1 MVQIPPRMSKL
12 HFVGFLLSFAV
23 LDQGL
28 AAGSLVIDK
37 GTHHLGTPGFPEWQE
52 FEGRTP
58 HGRRLDLTFEARRNK
73 ATHTLFLRQWQ
84 VKYSWSVLL
93 NDRRLGRLATID
105 TRLVHDL
112 PIPKGLLRD
121 GTNKLSI
128 VAPKATDD
136 IEVGDFWI
144 VPSPRRTALGQ
155 AWLGVSVRDGI
166 PCRITVTDEKGH
178 LAALHSGRSDT
189 LALRPGVAYT
199 SDGAARLGVLPGRYT
214 VYASRGFEF
223 GVAQKQVTVKTGE
236 TAAVELEI
244 MREVPTPNLVAC
256 DTHIHT
262 LTFSGHG
269 DATAE
274 ERALTIAGEGIELA
288 VSTDHNHHADYR
300 PAAVKTA
307 TSKHFTAVIG
317 NEVTTTMGHFN
328 AFPIEQDSPLPNHEL
343 SDWTQL
349 MLAMRALP
357 GVRVITLNH
366 PRDDHTSFTPLG
378 PEHFNPVSGA
388 HLDGEPY
395 TFDALEVVTSAAMQ
409 SDIMQLYHDW
419 FAMLNHGYRIAAV
432 GSSDTHDVSRFIL
445 GQARTY
451 VECPDAVPSDIDV
464 ARACESFRAMRA
476 CVSMGLLPWM
486 TVEKKYT
493 VGDLATG
500 LGETIDVNIKVLGP
514 SWIHADQVELYAN
527 GQRIRQ
533 RPIKPGAAIV
543 KADVTW
549 RLPKPAYDLHLVSIA
564 TGPGIDAPFWDIPR
578 SYQPKWKRHV
588 PRVQGATN
596 PVWIDA
602 DGDGRHTAPREYA
615 RREIRR
621 AKGVVVKVIGAL
633 KSYDQSVAV
642 QAASLLHENGH
653 DPRSGTLGQA
663 LKQGS
668 PVVRAGFDA
677 YAATLPS
684 AKK

>member
-1 MVQIPPRMSKL
+1 MSKL
-12 HFVGFLLSFAV
+12 RFVSVFCCVAALGQA
-23 LDQGL
+23 
-28 AAGSLVIDK
+28 AAGPVVIDP

-58 HGRRLDLTFEARRNK
+58 HGRRLDLTFEAKKNE
-73 ATHTLFLRQWQ
+73 TTQTLFLRQWQ
-84 VKYSWSVLL
+84 VKYSWAVLL

-144 VPSPRRTALGQ
+144 APGPRKTALGQ
-155 AWLGVSVRDGI
+155 AWIEVSVRDAI

-178 LAALHSGRSDT
+178 LAALHSGKTGT

-199 SDGAARLGVLPGRYT
+199 GDGSAQLGVLPGRYT
-214 VYASRGFEF
+214 VYASRGFEY
-223 GVAQKQVTVKTGE
+223 GVAHKQVTVAAGE
-236 TAAVELEI
+236 TAVVPLEI
-244 MREVPTPNLVAC
+244 RREVPTPNLVAC

-269 DATAE
+269 DSTTE
-274 ERALTIAGEGIELA
+274 ERMLTIAGEGIELA
-288 VSTDHNHHADYR
+288 VSTDHNHHADYQ

-307 TSKHFTAVIG
+307 TSQHFTTVIG
-317 NEVTTTMGHFN
+317 NEVTTKTAHFN
-328 AFPIEQDSPLPNHEL
+328 AFPIEPDSPLPNHEL

-349 MLAMRALP
+349 MQAMRAVP

-366 PRDDHTSFTPLG
+366 PRDDHTSFTPLD

-409 SDIMQLYHDW
+409 SDIMLLYHDW
-419 FAMLNHGYRIAAV
+419 FAMLNHGTRIAAI

-451 VECPDAVPSDIDV
+451 VVCPDDDPANIDV
-464 ARACESFRAMRA
+464 ARACESFRSMRA
-476 CVSMGLLPWM
+476 YVSMGLLTRM
-486 TVEKKYT
+486 SVGKKYT

-500 LGETIDVNIKVLGP
+500 LGDTFEVTVNVLGP
-514 SWIHADQVELYAN
+514 SWVRADRVELYAN

-533 RPIKPGAAIV
+533 REITPDAAIV

-549 RLPKPAYDLHLVSIA
+549 HLAKPAYDLYLVAIA

-596 PVWIDA
+596 PIWIDA
-602 DGDGRHTAPREYA
+602 DGDGQHTSPREYA
-615 RREIRR
+615 RREIQR
-621 AKGVVVKVIGAL
+621 AKGSLANVIAAL
-633 KSYDQSVAV
+633 KPYDQAVAA
-642 QAASLLHENGH
+642 QAASLLHEAGH
-653 DPRSGTLGQA
+653 DPRSGPLGQA
-663 LKQGS
+663 LKPAA
-668 PVVRAGFDA
+668 PVVRAGFDT
-677 YAATLPS
+677 YAATLPA
-684 AKK
+684 AKE

>member
-1 MVQIPPRMSKL
+1 MSR
-12 HFVGFLLSFAV
+12 LSFA
-23 LDQGL
+23 GL
-28 AAGSLVIDK
+28 LWCVAALGQAAATEPIVIDP

-58 HGRRLDLTFEARRNK
+58 HGRRLDLIFEARKNE
-73 ATHTLFLRQWQ
+73 TPHTLFLRQWQ
-84 VKYSWSVLL
+84 VKYSWTVLL

-112 PIPKGLLRD
+112 SIVKGLLRN
-121 GTNKLSI
+121 GANKLSI

-144 VPSPRRTALGQ
+144 APSPRKTALGQ
-155 AWLGVSVRDGI
+155 AWIEVKVRNAI

-178 LAALHSGRSDT
+178 LAALHSGQRGA

-199 SDGAARLGVLPGRYT
+199 GDGSARLGVLPGRYT
-214 VYASRGFEF
+214 VYASRGFEY
-223 GVAQKQVTVKTGE
+223 GVAQKQITIAAGE
-236 TAAVELEI
+236 TVNLPLEI
-244 MREVPTPNLVAC
+244 RREVPTPNLVAC

-269 DATAE
+269 DATTE

-307 TSKHFTAVIG
+307 TSQHFTAVIG
-317 NEVTTTMGHFN
+317 NEITTTNGHFN
-328 AFPIEQDSPLPNHEL
+328 AFPIEPDSPLPNHEL

-349 MLAMRALP
+349 MRAMRALP

-388 HLDGEPY
+388 HLSGEPY

-419 FAMLNHGYRIAAV
+419 FAMLNHGYRIAAI

-451 VECPDAVPSDIDV
+451 VVCPDAAQTTVDV
-464 ARACESFRAMRA
+464 ARACESFREMRA
-476 CVSMGLLPWM
+476 YVSMGLLTQM

-500 LGETIDVNIKVLGP
+500 LGDTFEVNVKVLGP
-514 SWIHADQVELYAN
+514 SWAHADQVELYAN
-527 GQRIRQ
+527 GQLIR
-533 RPIKPGAAIV
+533 RKPIMLGTAIV

-549 RLPKPAYDLHLVSIA
+549 HLVKPAYDWHLIAIA

-602 DGDGRHTAPREYA
+602 DGDGRHTPPRDYA
-615 RREIRR
+615 RREIHR
-621 AKGVVVKVIGAL
+621 AEGGLVKVIGAL
-633 KSYDQSVAV
+633 RSYDQAVAA
-642 QAASLLHENGH
+642 QAASLLHEAGH
-653 DPRSGTLGQA
+653 DPRSGPLSQA
-663 LKQGS
+663 LKQSS
-668 PVVRAGFDA
+668 PVVHAGFDA
-677 YAATLPS
+677 YTSTLPS
-684 AKK
+684 TKK

>member
-1 MVQIPPRMSKL
+1 
-12 HFVGFLLSFAV
+12 
-23 LDQGL
+23 
-28 AAGSLVIDK
+28 
-37 GTHHLGTPGFPEWQE
+37 
-52 FEGRTP
+52 
-58 HGRRLDLTFEARRNK
+58 
-73 ATHTLFLRQWQ
+73 
-84 VKYSWSVLL
+84 
-93 NDRRLGRLATID
+93 
-105 TRLVHDL
+105 LVHDL

-144 VPSPRRTALGQ
+144 APGPRKTALGQ
-155 AWLGVSVRDGI
+155 AWIEVSVRDAI

-178 LAALHSGRSDT
+178 LAALHSGKTDT

-199 SDGAARLGVLPGRYT
+199 GDGSAQLGVLPGRYT
-214 VYASRGFEF
+214 VYASRGFEY
-223 GVAQKQVTVKTGE
+223 GVAHKQVTVAAGE
-236 TAAVELEI
+236 TAVVPLEI
-244 MREVPTPNLVAC
+244 RREVPTPNLVAC

-269 DATAE
+269 DSTTE
-274 ERALTIAGEGIELA
+274 ERMLTIAGEGIELA
-288 VSTDHNHHADYR
+288 VSTDHNHHADYQ

-307 TSKHFTAVIG
+307 TSQHFTTVIG
-317 NEVTTTMGHFN
+317 NEVTTKTAHFN
-328 AFPIEQDSPLPNHEL
+328 AFPIEPDSPLPNHEL

-349 MLAMRALP
+349 MQAMRAVP

-366 PRDDHTSFTPLG
+366 PRDDHTSFTPLD

-409 SDIMQLYHDW
+409 SDIMLLYHDW
-419 FAMLNHGYRIAAV
+419 FAMLNHGTRIAAI

-451 VECPDAVPSDIDV
+451 VVCPDDAPANIDV
-464 ARACESFRAMRA
+464 ARACESFRSMRA
-476 CVSMGLLPWM
+476 YVSMGLLTRM
-486 TVEKKYT
+486 SVGKKYT

-500 LGETIDVNIKVLGP
+500 LGDTFEVTVNVLGP
-514 SWIHADQVELYAN
+514 SWVRADRVELYAN

-533 RPIKPGAAIV
+533 REITPGAAIV

-549 RLPKPAYDLHLVSIA
+549 HLAKPTYDLYLVAIA

-596 PVWIDA
+596 PIWIDA
-602 DGDGRHTAPREYA
+602 DGDGQHTSPREYA
-615 RREIRR
+615 RREIQR
-621 AKGVVVKVIGAL
+621 AKGGLANVIAAL
-633 KSYDQSVAV
+633 KPYDQAVAA
-642 QAASLLHENGH
+642 QAASLLHEAGH
-653 DPRSGTLGQA
+653 DPRSGPLGQA
-663 LKQGS
+663 LKPAA
-668 PVVRAGFDA
+668 PVVRAGFDT
-677 YAATLPS
+677 YAATLPA
-684 AKK
+684 AKE

>member
-1 MVQIPPRMSKL
+1 M
-12 HFVGFLLSFAV
+12 
-23 LDQGL
+23 
-28 AAGSLVIDK
+28 IDP

-58 HGRRLDLTFEARRNK
+58 HGRRLDLTFEARKNE
-73 ATHTLFLRQWQ
+73 TPHTLFLRQWQ
-84 VKYSWSVLL
+84 VKYSWAVLL

-144 VPSPRRTALGQ
+144 APGPRKTALGQ
-155 AWLGVSVRDGI
+155 AWIEVSVRDAI

-178 LAALHSGRSDT
+178 LAALHSGKTGT
-189 LALRPGVAYT
+189 LALRPGNTPSCAEPSPVYAT
-199 SDGAARLGVLPGRYT
+199 PGRYT
-214 VYASRGFEF
+214 VYASRGFEY
-223 GVAQKQVTVKTGE
+223 GVAHKQVTVAAGE
-236 TAAVELEI
+236 TAVVPLEI
-244 MREVPTPNLVAC
+244 RREVPTPNLVAC

-269 DATAE
+269 DSTTE
-274 ERALTIAGEGIELA
+274 ERMLTIAGEGIELA
-288 VSTDHNHHADYR
+288 VSTDHNHHADYQ

-307 TSKHFTAVIG
+307 TSQHFTTVIG
-317 NEVTTTMGHFN
+317 NEVTTKTAHFN
-328 AFPIEQDSPLPNHEL
+328 AFPIEPDSPLPNHEL

-349 MLAMRALP
+349 MQAMRAVP

-366 PRDDHTSFTPLG
+366 PRDDHTSFTPLD

-409 SDIMQLYHDW
+409 SDIMLLYHDW
-419 FAMLNHGYRIAAV
+419 FAMLNHGTRIAAI

-451 VECPDAVPSDIDV
+451 VVCPDDAPANIDV
-464 ARACESFRAMRA
+464 ARACESFRSMRA
-476 CVSMGLLPWM
+476 YVSMGLLTRM
-486 TVEKKYT
+486 SVGKKYT

-500 LGETIDVNIKVLGP
+500 LGDTFEVTVNVLGP
-514 SWIHADQVELYAN
+514 SWVRADRVELYAN

-533 RPIKPGAAIV
+533 REITPDAAIV

-549 RLPKPAYDLHLVSIA
+549 HLAKPAYDLYLVAIA

-596 PVWIDA
+596 PIWIDA
-602 DGDGRHTAPREYA
+602 DGDGQHTSPREYA
-615 RREIRR
+615 RREIQR
-621 AKGVVVKVIGAL
+621 AKGSLANVIAAL
-633 KSYDQSVAV
+633 KPYDQAVAA
-642 QAASLLHENGH
+642 QAASLLHEAGH
-653 DPRSGTLGQA
+653 DPRSGPLGQA
-663 LKQGS
+663 LKPAA
-668 PVVRAGFDA
+668 PVVRAGFDT
-677 YAATLPS
+677 YAATLPA
-684 AKK
+684 AKE

>member
-1 MVQIPPRMSKL
+1 MSKL
-12 HFVGFLLSFAV
+12 RFVSVFCCVAALGQA
-23 LDQGL
+23 
-28 AAGSLVIDK
+28 AAGPVVIDP

-58 HGRRLDLTFEARRNK
+58 HGRRLDLTFEARKNE
-73 ATHTLFLRQWQ
+73 TPHTLFLRQWQ
-84 VKYSWSVLL
+84 VKYSWAVLL

-144 VPSPRRTALGQ
+144 APGPRKTALGQ
-155 AWLGVSVRDGI
+155 AWIEVSVRDAI

-178 LAALHSGRSDT
+178 LAALHSGKTGT

-199 SDGAARLGVLPGRYT
+199 GDGSAQLGVLPGRYT
-214 VYASRGFEF
+214 VYASRGFEY
-223 GVAQKQVTVKTGE
+223 GVAHKQVTVAAGE
-236 TAAVELEI
+236 TAVVPLEI
-244 MREVPTPNLVAC
+244 RREVPTPNLVAC

-269 DATAE
+269 DSTTE
-274 ERALTIAGEGIELA
+274 ERMLTIAGEGIELA
-288 VSTDHNHHADYR
+288 VSTDHNHHADYQ

-307 TSKHFTAVIG
+307 TSQHFTTVIG
-317 NEVTTTMGHFN
+317 NEVTTKTAHFN
-328 AFPIEQDSPLPNHEL
+328 AFPIEPDSPLPNHEL

-349 MLAMRALP
+349 MQAMRAVP

-366 PRDDHTSFTPLG
+366 PRDDHTSFTPLD

-409 SDIMQLYHDW
+409 SDIMLLYHDW
-419 FAMLNHGYRIAAV
+419 FAMLNHGTRIAAI

-451 VECPDAVPSDIDV
+451 VVCPDDDPANIDV
-464 ARACESFRAMRA
+464 ARACESFRSMRA
-476 CVSMGLLPWM
+476 YVSMGLLTRM
-486 TVEKKYT
+486 SVGKKYT

-500 LGETIDVNIKVLGP
+500 LGDTFEVTVNVLGP
-514 SWIHADQVELYAN
+514 SWVRADRVELYAN

-533 RPIKPGAAIV
+533 REITPDAAIV

-549 RLPKPAYDLHLVSIA
+549 HLAKPAYDLYLVAIA

-596 PVWIDA
+596 PIWIDA
-602 DGDGRHTAPREYA
+602 DGDGQHTSPREYA
-615 RREIRR
+615 RREIQR
-621 AKGVVVKVIGAL
+621 AKGSLANVIAAL
-633 KSYDQSVAV
+633 KPYDQAVAA
-642 QAASLLHENGH
+642 QAASLLHEAGH
-653 DPRSGTLGQA
+653 DPRSGPLGQA
-663 LKQGS
+663 LK
-668 PVVRAGFDA
+668 PAAPMVRAGFDT
-677 YAATLPS
+677 YAATLPA
-684 AKK
+684 AKE

>member
-1 MVQIPPRMSKL
+1 MSRL
-12 HFVGFLLSFAV
+12 RFLGFLCCVAALGQAV
-23 LDQGL
+23 
-28 AAGSLVIDK
+28 AVEPVVIDP

-52 FEGRTP
+52 FEGHTP
-58 HGRRLDLTFEARRNK
+58 HGRRLDLTFEARKNE
-73 ATHTLFLRQWQ
+73 TPHTLFLRQWQ
-84 VKYSWSVLL
+84 VKYSWAVLL

-112 PIPKGLLRD
+112 PIATGLLRD
-121 GTNKLSI
+121 GANKLSI

-144 VPSPRRTALGQ
+144 APALRKTALGR
-155 AWLGVSVRDGI
+155 AWIEVSVRDAI

-178 LAALHSGRSDT
+178 LAALHSGQPGS

-199 SDGAARLGVLPGRYT
+199 GDGSARLGVLPGRYT

-223 GVAQKQVTVKTGE
+223 GVAQKQVTVAAGE
-236 TAAVELEI
+236 TAFVPLKI
-244 MREVPTPNLVAC
+244 RREVPTPNLVAC

-269 DATAE
+269 DSTVE
-274 ERALTIAGEGIELA
+274 ERMLTIAGEGIELA
-288 VSTDHNHHADYR
+288 VSTDHNHHADYQ
-300 PAAVKTA
+300 PAAIKTA
-307 TSKHFTAVIG
+307 TSRHFTTVIG
-317 NEVTTTMGHFN
+317 NEVTTTTGHFN
-328 AFPIEQDSPLPNHEL
+328 AFPIELDSPLPNHEL
-343 SDWTQL
+343 SDWAQL
-349 MLAMRALP
+349 MQAMRALP

-388 HLDGEPY
+388 HLGGKPY

-419 FAMLNHGYRIAAV
+419 FAMLNHGYRIAAI

-451 VECPDAVPSDIDV
+451 VVCPDAAPADIDV
-464 ARACESFRAMRA
+464 TRACESFRAMRA
-476 CVSMGLLPWM
+476 CVSMGLLTQM

-500 LGETIDVNIKVLGP
+500 LGDTFEVNVKVLGP
-514 SWIHADQVELYAN
+514 SWVRADRVELFAN
-527 GQRIRQ
+527 GHRIR
-533 RPIKPGAAIV
+533 RKPITPGAAIV
-543 KADVTW
+543 KADVNW
-549 RLPKPAYDLHLVSIA
+549 RLAKPAYDLHLVAIA

-578 SYQPKWKRHV
+578 SYQPKWKRHI

-596 PVWIDA
+596 PVWVDA
-602 DGDGRHTAPREYA
+602 DGDGRHTPPRDYA

-621 AKGVVVKVIGAL
+621 ARGGLGRVIAAL
-633 KSYDQSVAV
+633 KPYDQAVAA
-642 QAASLLHENGH
+642 QAASLLHEAGH
-653 DPRSGTLGQA
+653 DPRSGPIGEA
-663 LKQGS
+663 LKQAT

>member
-1 MVQIPPRMSKL
+1 MSKL
-12 HFVGFLLSFAV
+12 RFVSVFCCVAALGQA
-23 LDQGL
+23 
-28 AAGSLVIDK
+28 AAGPVVIDP

-58 HGRRLDLTFEARRNK
+58 HGRRLDLTFEARKNE
-73 ATHTLFLRQWQ
+73 TPHTLFLRQWQ
-84 VKYSWSVLL
+84 VKYSWAVLL

-144 VPSPRRTALGQ
+144 APGPRKTALGQ
-155 AWLGVSVRDGI
+155 AWIEVSVRDAI

-178 LAALHSGRSDT
+178 LAALHSGKTDT

-199 SDGAARLGVLPGRYT
+199 GDGSAQLGVLPGRYT
-214 VYASRGFEF
+214 VYASRGFEY
-223 GVAQKQVTVKTGE
+223 GVAHKQVTVAAGE
-236 TAAVELEI
+236 TAVVPLEI
-244 MREVPTPNLVAC
+244 RREVPTPNLVAC

-269 DATAE
+269 DSTTE
-274 ERALTIAGEGIELA
+274 ERMLTIAGEGIELA
-288 VSTDHNHHADYR
+288 VSTDHNHHADYQ

-307 TSKHFTAVIG
+307 TSQHFTTVIG
-317 NEVTTTMGHFN
+317 NEVTTKTAHFN
-328 AFPIEQDSPLPNHEL
+328 AFPIEPDSPLPNHEL

-349 MLAMRALP
+349 MQAMRAVP

-366 PRDDHTSFTPLG
+366 PRDDHTSFTPLD

-409 SDIMQLYHDW
+409 SDIMLLYHDW
-419 FAMLNHGYRIAAV
+419 FAMLNHGTRIAAI

-451 VECPDAVPSDIDV
+451 VVCPDDDPANIDV
-464 ARACESFRAMRA
+464 ARACESFRSMRA
-476 CVSMGLLPWM
+476 YVSMGLLTRM
-486 TVEKKYT
+486 SVGKKYT

-500 LGETIDVNIKVLGP
+500 LGDTFEVTVNVLGP
-514 SWIHADQVELYAN
+514 SWVRADRVDLYAN
-527 GQRIRQ
+527 GQ
-533 RPIKPGAAIV
+533 
-543 KADVTW
+543 
-549 RLPKPAYDLHLVSIA
+549 Y
-564 TGPGIDAPFWDIPR
+564 
-578 SYQPKWKRHV
+578 
-588 PRVQGATN
+588 
-596 PVWIDA
+596 
-602 DGDGRHTAPREYA
+602 
-615 RREIRR
+615 
-621 AKGVVVKVIGAL
+621 
-633 KSYDQSVAV
+633 
-642 QAASLLHENGH
+642 
-653 DPRSGTLGQA
+653 
-663 LKQGS
+663 
-668 PVVRAGFDA
+668 
-677 YAATLPS
+677 
-684 AKK
+684 

>member
-1 MVQIPPRMSKL
+1 MSRL
-12 HFVGFLLSFAV
+12 HFLGFLWCV
-23 LDQGL
+23 
-28 AAGSLVIDK
+28 AALGQAAAARPVVIDP

-58 HGRRLDLTFEARRNK
+58 HGRRLDLTFEARKNE
-73 ATHTLFLRQWQ
+73 TPHTLFLRQWQ
-84 VKYSWSVLL
+84 VKYSWAVLL

-112 PIPKGLLRD
+112 PIAKGLLRD
-121 GTNKLSI
+121 GANKLSI

-144 VPSPRRTALGQ
+144 APGPRKTALGQ
-155 AWLGVSVRDGI
+155 AWIEVSVRDAI

-178 LAALHSGRSDT
+178 LAALHSGKTDT

-199 SDGAARLGVLPGRYT
+199 GDGSAQLGVLPGRYT
-214 VYASRGFEF
+214 VYASRGFEY
-223 GVAQKQVTVKTGE
+223 GVAHKQVTVAAGE
-236 TAAVELEI
+236 TAVVPLEI
-244 MREVPTPNLVAC
+244 RREVPTPNLVAC

-269 DATAE
+269 DSTTE
-274 ERALTIAGEGIELA
+274 ERMLTIAGEGIELA
-288 VSTDHNHHADYR
+288 VSTDHNHHADYQ

-307 TSKHFTAVIG
+307 TSQHFTTVIG
-317 NEVTTTMGHFN
+317 NEVTTKTAHFN
-328 AFPIEQDSPLPNHEL
+328 AFPIEPDSPLPNHEL

-349 MLAMRALP
+349 MQAMRAVP

-366 PRDDHTSFTPLG
+366 PRDDHTSFTPLD

-409 SDIMQLYHDW
+409 SDIMLLYHDW
-419 FAMLNHGYRIAAV
+419 FAMLNHGTRIAAI

-451 VECPDAVPSDIDV
+451 VVCPDDDPANIDV
-464 ARACESFRAMRA
+464 ARACESFRSMRA
-476 CVSMGLLPWM
+476 YVSMGLLTRM
-486 TVEKKYT
+486 SVGKKYT

-500 LGETIDVNIKVLGP
+500 LGDTFEVTVNVLGP
-514 SWIHADQVELYAN
+514 SWVRADRVELYAN

-533 RPIKPGAAIV
+533 REITPGAAIV

-549 RLPKPAYDLHLVSIA
+549 HLAKPTYDLYLVAIA

-596 PVWIDA
+596 PIWIDA
-602 DGDGRHTAPREYA
+602 DGDGQHTSPREYA
-615 RREIRR
+615 RREIQR
-621 AKGVVVKVIGAL
+621 AKGSLANVIAAL
-633 KSYDQSVAV
+633 KPYDQAVAA
-642 QAASLLHENGH
+642 QAASLLHEAGH
-653 DPRSGTLGQA
+653 DPRSGPLGQA
-663 LKQGS
+663 LKPAA
-668 PVVRAGFDA
+668 PVVRAGFDT
-677 YAATLPS
+677 YAATLPA
-684 AKK
+684 AKE

>member
-1 MVQIPPRMSKL
+1 MSEL
-12 HFVGFLLSFAV
+12 CFTGV
-23 LDQGL
+23 LWCV
-28 AAGSLVIDK
+28 AALGQAATAETIVIDP

-52 FEGRTP
+52 FAGRTP
-58 HGRRLDLTFEARRNK
+58 HGRRLDLTFEAKKNE
-73 ATHTLFLRQWQ
+73 TTQTLFLRQWQ
-84 VKYSWSVLL
+84 VKYSWAVLL

-128 VAPKATDD
+128 VAPKVTDD

-144 VPSPRRTALGQ
+144 APGPRKTALGQ
-155 AWLGVSVRDGI
+155 AWIEVSVRDAI
-166 PCRITVTDEKGH
+166 PCRITVTDDKGH
-178 LAALHSGRSDT
+178 LAALHSGQAAP

-199 SDGAARLGVLPGRYT
+199 GNGSARLGVLPGRYT
-214 VYASRGFEF
+214 VYASRGFEYS
-223 GVAQKQVTVKTGE
+223 VAQKQVTVAVGE
-236 TAAVELEI
+236 TAVVPLEI
-244 MREVPTPNLVAC
+244 RREVPTPNLVAC

-269 DATAE
+269 DSTVE
-274 ERALTIAGEGIELA
+274 ERMLTIAGEGIELA
-288 VSTDHNHHADYR
+288 VSTDHNHHADYQ
-300 PAAVKTA
+300 PAAIKTA
-307 TSKHFTAVIG
+307 TSQHFTTVIG
-317 NEVTTTMGHFN
+317 NEVTTTTAHFN
-328 AFPIEQDSPLPNHEL
+328 AFPIEPDSPLPNHEL
-343 SDWTQL
+343 GDWTQL
-349 MLAMRALP
+349 MQAMRAVP

-409 SDIMQLYHDW
+409 SDIMLLYHDW
-419 FAMLNHGYRIAAV
+419 FAMLNHGTRIAAI

-451 VECPDAVPSDIDV
+451 VVCPDDAPANIDV
-464 ARACESFRAMRA
+464 ARACENFRSMRA
-476 CVSMGLLPWM
+476 YVSMGLLTRM
-486 TVEKKYT
+486 SVGKKYT
-493 VGDLATG
+493 VGDLATE
-500 LGETIDVNIKVLGP
+500 LGDTFEVTVNVLGP
-514 SWIHADQVELYAN
+514 SWVRADRVELFAN

-533 RPIKPGAAIV
+533 REITPGAAIV

-549 RLPKPAYDLHLVSIA
+549 HLAKPAYDLYLVAIA

-596 PVWIDA
+596 PIWIDA
-602 DGDGRHTAPREYA
+602 DGDGQHTPPREYA
-615 RREIRR
+615 WREIQR
-621 AKGVVVKVIGAL
+621 AKGGLAKVIAAL
-633 KSYDQSVAV
+633 KPYDQAVAS
-642 QAASLLHENGH
+642 QAASLLQEAGH
-653 DPRSGTLGQA
+653 DPRSGPLGQA
-663 LKQGS
+663 LKPAA
-668 PVVRAGFDA
+668 PVVRAGFDT
-677 YAATLPS
+677 YAATLPA
-684 AKK
+684 AKE

>member
-1 MVQIPPRMSKL
+1 MSKL
-12 HFVGFLLSFAV
+12 RFVSVFCCVAALGQA
-23 LDQGL
+23 
-28 AAGSLVIDK
+28 AAGPVVIDP

-58 HGRRLDLTFEARRNK
+58 HGRRLDLTFEARKNE
-73 ATHTLFLRQWQ
+73 TPHTLFLRQWQ
-84 VKYSWSVLL
+84 VKYSWAVLL

-144 VPSPRRTALGQ
+144 APGPRKTALGQ
-155 AWLGVSVRDGI
+155 AWIEVSVRDAI

-178 LAALHSGRSDT
+178 LAALHSGKTGT

-199 SDGAARLGVLPGRYT
+199 GDGSAQLGVLPGRYT
-214 VYASRGFEF
+214 VYASRGFEY
-223 GVAQKQVTVKTGE
+223 GVAHKQVTVAAGE
-236 TAAVELEI
+236 TAVVPLEI
-244 MREVPTPNLVAC
+244 RREVPTPNLVAC

-269 DATAE
+269 DSTTE
-274 ERALTIAGEGIELA
+274 ERMLTIAGEGIELA
-288 VSTDHNHHADYR
+288 VSTDHNHHADYQ

-307 TSKHFTAVIG
+307 TSQHFTTVIG
-317 NEVTTTMGHFN
+317 NEVTTKTAHFN
-328 AFPIEQDSPLPNHEL
+328 AFPIEPDSPLPNHEL

-349 MLAMRALP
+349 MQAMRAVP

-366 PRDDHTSFTPLG
+366 PRDDHTSFTPLD

-409 SDIMQLYHDW
+409 SDIMLLYHDW
-419 FAMLNHGYRIAAV
+419 FAMLNHGTRIAAI

-451 VECPDAVPSDIDV
+451 VVCPDDAPANIDV
-464 ARACESFRAMRA
+464 ARACENFRSMRA
-476 CVSMGLLPWM
+476 YVSMGLLTRM
-486 TVEKKYT
+486 SVGKKYT

-500 LGETIDVNIKVLGP
+500 LGDTFEVTVNVLGP
-514 SWIHADQVELYAN
+514 SWVRADRVELYAN

-533 RPIKPGAAIV
+533 REITPGAA
-543 KADVTW
+543 VTW
-549 RLPKPAYDLHLVSIA
+549 HLAKPAYDLYLVAIA

-596 PVWIDA
+596 PIWIDA
-602 DGDGRHTAPREYA
+602 DGDGQHTSPREYA
-615 RREIRR
+615 RREIQR
-621 AKGVVVKVIGAL
+621 AKGSLANVIAAL
-633 KSYDQSVAV
+633 KPYDQAVAA
-642 QAASLLHENGH
+642 QAASLLHEAGH
-653 DPRSGTLGQA
+653 DPRSGPLGQA
-663 LKQGS
+663 LKPAA
-668 PVVRAGFDA
+668 PVVRAGFDT
-677 YAATLPS
+677 YAATLPA
-684 AKK
+684 AKE